1 MKFHWFVVPFSAGL
15 IFLILYLIILY
26 TKWIVKLPKSDKKIL
41 SGTVFSSKIFNI
53 VWEIFSEALL
63 HIRIF
68 RKNVLLGY
76 MHSSFAFG
84 WFLLIVTG
92 AIETQLFASKPINH
106 LYEPIFFKF
115 FNTTAPNNSLHKAFA
130 FLMDLWLLY
139 VLSGIFLALS
149 KRFYS
154 RIMGLKKTTQLYW
167 TDQIA
172 LISLWLIFPL
182 RLLAESSTT
191 ATYQNGSFLTN
202 TAGIYLEQHF
212 NISNMSIYL
221 WWAYSIDLLIFFGL
235 LPFSRYMH
243 IPTEIVLIALR
254 HAGFKTKNEINSF
267 SQIEIH
273 SCSSCGICID
283 ACQLQSVTNRNNM
296 VPTYLFQK
304 ERYGKVLKP
313 DLYNCLFCGRCEEA
327 CPVNISIINI
337 KLARRKERLLKSK
350 QNYQYLS
357 KIQPTSTTTE
367 ILYFA
372 GCMSHLT
379 PSITRSMIKIFE
391 HLNISY
397 YFLDKDDTICCGRPL
412 MLAGKIQDAQK
423 LIEKNTDLIKAS
435 KAKIMI
441 TSCPI
446 CYKIFNEE
454 YNLPVKVMHHSQ
466 WLSESLTDCNKLK
479 LNQSAKTAVYHDPC
493 DLGRGSN
500 IYDEP
505 RNVLKQLLNVID
517 KKAIQKEKSLCCGGS
532 LADFYLN
539 ENDRVKIA
547 RNAYVQ
553 LINDEDY
560 LITSC
565 PLCKKT
571 FQKVADKPVLDIAEI
586 IVYNLS

>member
-15 IFLILYLIILY
+15 IFLLLYLIVLY
-26 TKWIVKLPKSDKKIL
+26 IKWIRKLPKADKKSFSSII
-41 SGTVFSSKIFNI
+41 FSSKIFKI
-53 VWEIFSEALL
+53 VWEIFAESLL
-63 HIRIF
+63 HLRIF
-68 RKNVLLGY
+68 KKNILLGY

-84 WFLLIVTG
+84 WFLLIITG
-92 AIETQLFASKPINH
+92 AIETQLFASKPANH

-115 FNTTAPNNSLHKAFA
+115 FNTAAPHDSLHKTFA

-154 RIMGLKKTTQLYW
+154 RIMDLKKTTQLYW

-182 RLLAESSTT
+182 RLLAESST
-191 ATYQNGSFLTN
+191 AAIYQNGSFLTN
-202 TAGIYLEQHF
+202 TAGMYLEQHLHIS
-212 NISNMSIYL
+212 NISIHL
-221 WWAYSIDLLIFFGL
+221 WWAYSIDLFIFFVL

-254 HAGFKTKNEINSF
+254 RAGFKTEKDINSF

-283 ACQLQSVTNRNNM
+283 ACQLQSVAGRNNM
-296 VPTYLFQK
+296 IPAYLFQK
-304 ERYGKVLKP
+304 ERHGKVLKS
-313 DLYNCLFCGRCEEA
+313 DLYDCLFCGRCEEV
-327 CPVNISIINI
+327 CPVNINILNI
-337 KLARRKERLLKSK
+337 KLARRKERLSKSK
-350 QNYQYLS
+350 QNYQYLNE
-357 KIQPTSTTTE
+357 IEPTVPTTE
-367 ILYFA
+367 VLYFA
-372 GCMSHLT
+372 GCMSQLT
-379 PSITRSMIKIFE
+379 PSITRSMTKIFE
-391 HLNISY
+391 HLNLSY
-397 YFLDKDDTICCGRPL
+397 HFLDKEGTICCGRPM

-423 LIEKNTDLIKAS
+423 LIDKNTELIKTS
-435 KAKIMI
+435 NAKVMV

-454 YNLPVKVMHHSQ
+454 YDLPIKVMHHSQ
-466 WLSESLTDCNKLK
+466 WLAEVLPQNNSVKLLK
-479 LNQSAKTAVYHDPC
+479 SDKTAIYHDPC

-500 IYDEP
+500 VYDEP
-505 RNVLKQLLNVID
+505 RQVLATLLNIKE
-517 KKAIQKEKSLCCGGS
+517 KKSIQKEKSLCCGGS
-532 LADFYLN
+532 LANFYLN

-553 LINDEDY
+553 LVNDEDY

-571 FQKVADKPVLDIAEI
+571 FQKVADKPVYDISE
-586 IVYNLS
+586 VVVNNFS